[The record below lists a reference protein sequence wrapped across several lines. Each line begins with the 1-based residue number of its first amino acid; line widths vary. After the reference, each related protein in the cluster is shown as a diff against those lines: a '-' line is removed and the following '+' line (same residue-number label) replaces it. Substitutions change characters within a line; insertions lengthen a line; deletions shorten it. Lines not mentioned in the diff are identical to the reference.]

1 LSHSYEP
8 RVPHPIERY
17 TMDRECM
24 FPTQLLRRR
33 FPALRSCLLV
43 VIRRSLLWF
52 MCKHSSGI
60 RLELPSLLY
69 SFHEPSSCLGNLACC
84 ELLQKSRPAEPA
96 RSCLGSA
103 SEAHRL
109 DPLYFSATVWG
120 CPRARWGTSGVSPS
134 RSKDEVWTASLHRIQ
149 WSYSRSLN
157 MGIPWGIPSHK

>member
-1 LSHSYEP
+1 MCQHSPE
-8 RVPHPIERY
+8 
-17 TMDRECM
+17 
-24 FPTQLLRRR
+24 
-33 FPALRSCLLV
+33 
-43 VIRRSLLWF
+43 
-52 MCKHSSGI
+52 I

-157 MGIPWGIPSHK
+157 MCELLCLCRSNSTELKRIGEFLGVFPLISSHWQGKCQNSRATTDRVCDAGMNC